1 MNESPDLIGG
11 FCYFGNMANNIRFNR
26 FCFKTVF
33 LSLIGLVSFAAA
45 QDLPTLSLE
54 SNTFKEG
61 GGWQFVKIVL
71 SEPSNTTVLFSFC
84 FELNSDIEA
93 EGNFAEKADLSDD
106 DTENGYTIPV
116 CSNDQLGLSSISAGE
131 TEAFAYINPL
141 KDNTV
146 EKKEKL
152 WLKIIELSG
161 ANLAEDYETDK
172 GFSILIADENWAPSV
187 ENQQFSIPEKNAD
200 GSDWETGK
208 TVGTVEASD
217 LNNDQLIYKVITEGI
232 PFDFKYQELGELVLT
247 DGSALDYETRSS
259 WGFDISVSDGHG
271 GSDTVTIT
279 VNLMDVNEA
288 PAFKNESY
296 EFEIAENT
304 TADITT
310 LIGAVEAVDPDSH
323 SASFSELTYSLEEGG
338 DADLFTLDP
347 FSHEITYKDGTV
359 FDYETKSSYEF
370 NVSVTDGSFT
380 ATVPVTVKVTDVNEE
395 PEFAKTSYEFT
406 VTENSDVTSFVESIV
421 AVDPDISAENGTLTY
436 SLDGDDA
443 ESFVINESTGEITAK
458 DNITFDYEA
467 MAFYSFSV
475 VVTDG
480 LYTKSVP
487 IVISVTD
494 VNEEPKFVETSY
506 EFVVAENDALAFLV
520 SVVAEDPDANIDYA
534 SLTYSIEKEESG
546 LFEINKSTGDI
557 YASEGASFDY
567 ETKSSYSFEVVVS
580 DGEFENRVP
589 VTVNVTNVDEAPIFP
604 NGLTTVFY
612 VDEDAI
618 VGKLV
623 GIVPATDDDCKGDF
637 SETCAKPTYSLSPV
651 VGSEEDNGVFTIDS
665 DGNIKLAKEGVLD
678 YSTKSVYEYH
688 VIATDG
694 IDASLT
700 SSIDVTIDV
709 FNITNKPTIA
719 DDDRNPYSV
728 KETTAESK
736 TATGT
741 EIACYVVEDK
751 DPNQVGKLKPSLRD
765 LGNTKAGELFD
776 ATIKRDGS
784 AYKLC
789 LVVKNGDKLDYEK
802 IAHTHK
808 VEISVTDPDLL
819 SASLTKTINITDV
832 NEKPSISGSLS
843 HAFYEHEGK
852 NHVVGQLSVEDPDT
866 SKAFTNNVFAI
877 VAGDTALFSITEKGL
892 IKTKRDFDF
901 EKETRYVYNVSV
913 TLSDRDSKSYPT
925 FKDTS
930 VVQIVLKNSPNDPVE
945 SSSSSSS
952 SAKPASSSSSANP
965 VSSSSQNA
973 VNPSFSESSFSSD
986 TSVYALP
993 TFRVRM
999 VAPFAFEIVKD
1010 EALPSLAKQY
1020 VVTDMRGR
1028 VISAGKLSNET
1039 ALVTVPTR
1047 GAYVVRVGLGYQ
1059 RINMK

>member
-1 MNESPDLIGG
+1 MLFNKMNIKAIVLAV
-11 FCYFGNMANNIRFNR
+11 FGVA
-26 FCFKTVF
+26 
-33 LSLIGLVSFAAA
+33 SFAAA
-45 QDLPTLSLE
+45 IEDDPVPNPTLSLE

-61 GGWQFVKIVL
+61 EGWQL
-71 SEPSNTTVLFSFC
+71 TSLNLNEPSSTPVSFSYC
-84 FELNSDIEA
+84 FEFNSDLEAVGHFA
-93 EGNFAEKADLSDD
+93 EGADLAGT
-106 DTENGYTIPV
+106 DTENGYHFPV
-116 CSNDQLGLSSISAGE
+116 CNSDEVFLVSIPTGE
-131 TEAFAYINPL
+131 TQTFLYINPL
-141 KDNTV
+141 KEGAV
-146 EKKEKL
+146 EAKEKL
-152 WLKIIELSG
+152 WLKINELTG
-161 ANLAEDYETDK
+161 ANLAEDYETGK
-172 GFSILIADENWAPSV
+172 GFSIWISDENWSPAV
-187 ENQQFSIPEKNAD
+187 ENQEFKIPEKIND
-200 GSDWETGK
+200 GSDWESGK
-208 TVGTVEASD
+208 TVGTVKATDS
-217 LNNDQLIYKVITEGI
+217 NNDNLTYKVVTENV
-232 PFDFKYQELGELVLT
+232 PFDFKYEELGELILK
-247 DGSALDYETRSS
+247 DGSKLDYETQSI
-259 WGFDISVSDGHG
+259 WNFDISVSDGHG
-271 GSDTVTIT
+271 GSTVATVT
-279 VNLMDVNEA
+279 VNLIDVNEA

-310 LIGAVEAVDPDSH
+310 FIGTVEAVDPDSYN
-323 SASFSELTYSLEEGG
+323 ASFSELTYSLEEGG
-338 DADLFTLDP
+338 DADFFTLDP

-359 FDYETKSSYEF
+359 FDFETKSSYEF

-406 VTENSDVTSFVESIV
+406 VAENSDVTSFAESIV
-421 AVDPDISAENGTLTY
+421 AVDPDVSAENGTLIY

-443 ESFVINESTGEITAK
+443 ESFVIDESTGEITAK
-458 DNITFDYEA
+458 DNVTFDYEA

-494 VNEEPKFVETSY
+494 VNEEPKFANEGY
-506 EFVVAENDALAFLV
+506 DFVVAENDALAFLV
-520 SVVAEDPDANIDYA
+520 SVAAEDPDANIDYA

-604 NGLTTVFY
+604 NGLTTVFT
-612 VDEDAI
+612 VDEDAL

-623 GIVPATDDDCKGDF
+623 GTVIATDDDCKGNF
-637 SETCAKPTYSLSPV
+637 SETCAKPTYSLSPF
-651 VGSEEDNGVFTIDS
+651 VGSEANSDAFTIDDS
-665 DGNIKLAKEGVLD
+665 GNIKLAGTLD
-678 YSTKSVYEYH
+678 FDTKSVYEYH

-694 IDASLT
+694 ENAELS
-700 SSIDVTIDV
+700 SSIDVTINV

-719 DDDRNPYSV
+719 DDGKTGYDV
-728 KETTAESK
+728 AEN
-736 TATGT
+736 TATDK

-751 DPNQVGKLKPSLRD
+751 DPNQVAKLKPSLID
-765 LGNTKAGELFD
+765 LGSTKASTLFD
-776 ATIKRDGS
+776 AKIKKDGS

-789 LVVKNGDKLDYEK
+789 LVVKDGDKLDYETV
-802 IAHTHK
+802 AHMHK
-808 VEISVTDPDLL
+808 VQIYVTDPDLL
-819 SASLTKTINITDV
+819 SASLTKTINIIDV
-832 NEKPSISGSLS
+832 NEKPSISGSFS
-843 HAFYEHEGK
+843 HFFYEHQGK
-852 NHVVGQLSVEDPDT
+852 NYLVGQLYADDPDT
-866 SKAFTNNVFAI
+866 SKSFTNNIFTI

-892 IKTKRDFDF
+892 IKTKRDFDY

-913 TLSDRDSKSYPT
+913 TLSDKNYPT
-925 FKDTS
+925 LKETS
-930 VVQIVLKNSPNDPVE
+930 VVQITLKDSPNDPV
-945 SSSSSSS
+945 SSSSRKAMSSS
-952 SAKPASSSSSANP
+952 SAKPASSSSSAKA

-973 VNPSFSESSFSSD
+973 VNPSSSASSSNSNTSE
-986 TSVYALP
+986 YALP

-999 VAPFAFEIVKD
+999 VAPFVFEIVMD

-1020 VVTDMRGR
+1020 AVMDMMGH
-1028 VISAGKLSNET
+1028 VLSSGELNDGS

-1059 RINMK
+1059 RVNVK